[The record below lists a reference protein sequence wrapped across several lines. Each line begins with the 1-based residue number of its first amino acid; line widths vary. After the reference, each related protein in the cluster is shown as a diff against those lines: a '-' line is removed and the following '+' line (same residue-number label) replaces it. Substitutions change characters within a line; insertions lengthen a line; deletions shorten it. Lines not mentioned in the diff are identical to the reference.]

1 MKPASCVLQNPFL
14 KPENLC
20 LAFSRFFGFAGV
32 IRFVAAILG
41 QIVVLVDRCSTFRFP
56 FSFGPWINRFWDEWF
71 TSPILQPDLI
81 SVACFGR
88 RFSCAVSLA

>member
-41 QIVVLVDRCSTFRFP
+41 QVVVLVDGCSTFVFL
-56 FSFGPWINRFWDEWF
+56 FLLGHGSTGFGM
-71 TSPILQPDLI
+71 SGLLLQFCNLI
-81 SVACFGR
+81 
-88 RFSCAVSLA
+88 